1 MLYIYMSKKYTTT
14 KYLVIV
20 ESPAKCG
27 KIEKILGPGY
37 KVMASFG
44 HIREL
49 NSLKN
54 IDLQND
60 KLIFSLT
67 KNKIKNNQINKIK
80 QEIKIRDEV
89 ILASDDDR
97 EGEAIAW
104 HICQVFNLDINNT
117 KRIKFNEITDS
128 AINYAIKN
136 PTKIDMNLVKSQQA
150 RQVLDLLV
158 GFKISP
164 ILWKHISRNNK
175 NALSAGRCQ
184 TPALQL
190 IYDNQKLIDNCDYKY
205 LYNTIGYFTSKNI
218 PFELNKHFEEEDNL
232 TNFLDDIISFDH
244 FLECSSINKSFKKPP
259 EPFTTSRIQ
268 QMSSN
273 TLNMSPKDTMKLCQQ
288 LYEGGYITYMRTDS
302 KNYSKEFLS
311 QAKTFII
318 NNYSEKHINNDINS
332 LSENKSKNA
341 QEAHEAI
348 RPTNINLRSIEN
360 LTGKIEKLYKLIWAN
375 TVESCMS
382 SAEYNNIS
390 GIIKTVHDYKFVHK
404 AEQIV
409 FPGWQDV
416 TKKYIKENDIYNYFN
431 LNSSKK
437 NIKYNKIY
445 SKVSIKNQILHYTEA
460 RLVQLLEEK
469 GIGRPS
475 TFSSLVEKIQERGY
489 VKKENVAGKEILCN
503 EYELENNELF
513 SIEIKKTFGNE
524 NSKLIIQPIGKL
536 VIDFLIN
543 NFENIFN
550 YNFTQTMEDSLDDI
564 CNGKNSYFNV
574 CNKCDILLNDL
585 TNNLNKESKDEFKID
600 DIHTLIIARYGPV
613 IKCLNGD
620 NITFKPIKKKLSIDD
635 IKKGNLSIEDIIE
648 NETTDKPIGVYKD
661 KEIFIKKG
669 KFGYYVKWGDK
680 NQSLKNI
687 NCEKID
693 NIRLEDIIS
702 LLENNNLL
710 RDIDV
715 NCSIRKGPK
724 GDYIYYK
731 TNNMKKPSFYN
742 IKKFD
747 QDYMNCP
754 IEDLKLWIKNQYELN

>member
-1 MLYIYMSKKYTTT
+1 MSKKYTTT

-218 PFELNKHFEEEDNL
+218 PFELNKHFGEEDNL

-273 TLNMSPKDTMKLCQQ
+273 TLNMSPKDNMKLCQQ

-475 TFSSLVEKIQERGY
+475 TFSS
-489 VKKENVAGKEILCN
+489 
-503 EYELENNELF
+503 
-513 SIEIKKTFGNE
+513 
-524 NSKLIIQPIGKL
+524 
-536 VIDFLIN
+536 
-543 NFENIFN
+543 FENIFN